1 MAQGKLKV
9 KAKTPSVKGKSTAK
23 KNKKGPAIQRRSN
36 APIQP
41 KKKKLEETHKLKQM
55 ITRTVNKAMEDE
67 LREKALEGKKSLTK
81 KNPSTTKKK

>member
-9 KAKTPSVKGKSTAK
+9 KTKLPGGAKGKANKS
-23 KNKKGPAIQRRSN
+23 KKGPAIQRRGN

-41 KKKKLEETHKLKQM
+41 KKKKIEEAQKLKQM
-55 ITRTVNKAMEDE
+55 ISKTVNKAMEDD

-81 KNPSTTKKK
+81 RDASTSKKK

>member
-9 KAKTPSVKGKSTAK
+9 KAKVPPLKGKNK
-23 KNKKGPAIQRRSN
+23 DKNKKGPAIQRRNN